1 MHRRGGRGG
10 GVSGG
15 LVMTVTKASPRETL
29 APRNVELGPQEAPK
43 VFTHSRLS
51 KGSDDIAWLVLD
63 RANEST
69 NTLSEAVLA
78 ELDTALGDVE
88 GMGAKGLVIRS
99 AKKGGFIAG
108 ADIRD
113 FKGVTEAGEV
123 ETRMRR
129 AHEIVDRL
137 AALSIPTVAVIHGH
151 CLGGGLEI
159 ALPRKY
165 RLAVGRGELGVPGI

>member
-1 MHRRGGRGG
+1 MP
-10 GVSGG
+10 
-15 LVMTVTKASPRETL
+15 VTKASVWKAL
-29 APRNVELGPQEAPK
+29 APRNMELGPQDAPK

-63 RANEST
+63 RADEST
-69 NTLSEAVLA
+69 NTLSEAVLT
-78 ELDTALGDVE
+78 ELDTAFGDVE

-99 AKKGGFIAG
+99 AKKSGFIAG

-113 FKGVTEAGEV
+113 FKGVSEAGEV

-137 AALSIPTVAVIHGH
+137 AALRVPTVAIIHGH

-159 ALPRKY
+159 ALACKY
-165 RLAVGRGELGVPGI
+165 RIALGDATLG